1 MPGRRNR
8 ALWRRFV
15 RRLRPRDQIEA
26 VVSAVRRDRV
36 HQLRYL
42 GIDLVARYNVLA
54 QLAGR
59 SSGAVPIGNRG
70 ENAGADLDLVPT
82 AHRRWAAQGWTGGS
96 GVLRIDFRVRL
107 TGRGRAVAD
116 DRGPI
121 AVGRGKRLWRGVGRD
136 RTAGGRN
143 RLLRNVILGD
153 AGWQRTV
160 IDARRGAI
168 DDHDVRRSAIVA
180 GNGHRA

>member
-1 MPGRRNR
+1 MFSPNWPGGVPEPCQS
-8 ALWRRFV
+8 AIVAKMLAPIWISF
-15 RRLRPRDQIEA
+15 PPPIAGGPHKAGPEEA
-26 VVSAVRRDRV
+26 ACCESTSEFDSPDEDAP
-36 HQLRYL
+36 LL
-42 GIDLVARYNVLA
+42 
-54 QLAGR
+54 
-59 SSGAVPIGNRG
+59 
-70 ENAGADLDLVPT
+70 
-82 AHRRWAAQGWTGGS
+82 
-96 GVLRIDFRVRL
+96 
-107 TGRGRAVAD
+107 
-116 DRGPI
+116 RGPI

-160 IDARRGAI
+160 IDARRGAAAI